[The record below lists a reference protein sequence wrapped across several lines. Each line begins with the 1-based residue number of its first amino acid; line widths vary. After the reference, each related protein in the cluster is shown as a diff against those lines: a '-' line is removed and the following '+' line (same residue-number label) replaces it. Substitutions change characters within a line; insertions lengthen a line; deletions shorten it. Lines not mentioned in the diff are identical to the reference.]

1 MSHAREIMYANFV
14 VRQLSWYSFTL
25 IFSDVRTA
33 TRTTFGPLLAFMI
46 FHLSKYIKCKFCTFK
61 LNKPTL
67 ELNAFN
73 KMLTNACWIIHDMFT
88 EFLDEYLYQSWEIL
102 FINFYVEYP
111 KHDRVVIWVHGK
123 ESDGVSSN
131 AFLYTVN
138 NLACFASRVFLLY
151 KPQNAKKEISWP
163 QIVHVNCKN
172 LETEFDGSW
181 LEEICSVHGAIS
193 TK

>member
-1 MSHAREIMYANFV
+1 MHEKLCMRI
-14 VRQLSWYSFTL
+14 LSLDNCLSIPFTL

-73 KMLTNACWIIHDMFT
+73 KTNICRIIHDMFT
-88 EFLDEYLYQSWEIL
+88 EYLDEYLYWQSWEIL

-111 KHDRVVIWVHGK
+111 KRDRVLIWVHGK

-138 NLACFASRVFLLY
+138 NLACFVSRVLLVY
-151 KPQNAKKEISWP
+151 KPQNATEEISLS
-163 QIVHVNCKN
+163 QIAHVYCKN
-172 LETEFDGSW
+172 LETEFDVSW
-181 LEEICSVHGAIS
+181 LEEICSVHGVIS